1 MKRDQ
6 FAKLLAFLDRL
17 DDARIP
23 YQLSYHIEDAIS
35 VEAHAPGEHWEVD
48 FFADGDVYVERFR
61 SNGHIDEESSLAELF
76 RLCSD
81 EEEPAPP
88 SAAAA
93 KRPRKTG

>member
-1 MKRDQ
+1 MKRSP

-17 DDARIP
+17 NKAKIAYR
-23 YQLSYHIEDAIS
+23 LSQHIRDAIS
-35 VEAHAPGEHWEVD
+35 VEARAPGERWELD
-48 FFADGDVYVERFR
+48 FFADGDVYVERLR

-81 EEEPAPP
+81 EEQPAPP

>member
-1 MKRDQ
+1 MKRDP
-6 FAKLLAFLDRL
+6 FAKLLDFLARL
-17 DDARIP
+17 EKARIT
-23 YQLSYHIEDAIS
+23 YRLSKHIEDAIS
-35 VEAHAPGEHWEVD
+35 VEARAPGEHWEVD

-81 EEEPAPP
+81 EEEPAPQ
-88 SAAAA
+88 SANAS